1 MRSIFIV
8 GAKLMGIFYLIS
20 VAATLPPLIS
30 MLVSTVTDGNWG
42 ELMPTSGMLAFSAV
56 HYTLLLGLTLYLIL
70 RTERIANLL
79 RIPADTAAPQLSRRN
94 TTAAGLQLIGFYI
107 LITKL
112 PMLLALVITNNG
124 TLPSFPSTV
133 GGFDPLVATV
143 TSILSIGM
151 ILGANKLAR
160 ALAGNTEAIPES
172 RPAT

>member
-20 VAATLPPLIS
+20 VAATLPPIIS
-30 MLVSTVTDGNWG
+30 MLVSTVTDGNG
-42 ELMPTSGMLAFSAV
+42 ELMETSGMLAFSAV
-56 HYTLLLGLTLYLIL
+56 HYSLLLGLTLYLTL

-79 RIPADTAAPQLSRRN
+79 RIPADTAVPQLSRRN

-143 TSILSIGM
+143 TSVLSIGM
-151 ILGANKLAR
+151 ILGANKLAG
-160 ALAGNTEAIPES
+160 ALAGSNGVAPES